1 VVHIL
6 KADRYSVSPNVLDVG
21 TKGSYGNDF
30 IRLALSS
37 DWDGLAVKISF
48 FPARLAP
55 IAVVCGE
62 SDIEIPWEVY
72 EYSGEVA
79 AVISGEITDRIM
91 ISLPFILKIEHTY
104 TPANTPPRKPT
115 PSEMSQVYEYM
126 KTAVDTAESVRRDA
140 DNGVFDG
147 EKGEKGDKG
156 DKGDRGKPFE
166 YEDFTPDQLED
177 LKGADGDS
185 PTVEVRKIDN
195 GHRVSFTDKNGT
207 KSIDI
212 MNGKD
217 GEANYNIGT
226 GLHLNTATNTLSVDT
241 TDTPAETDARP
252 ITSQGVYNEF
262 AVINALLKT
271 I

>member
-1 VVHIL
+1 MVHIL

-72 EYSGEVA
+72 DYSGEVA

-115 PSEMSQVYEYM
+115 PSEISQVYEYM

-147 EKGEKGDKG
+147 DDGFSPIVKVTELPGNSGYRISITDAKGEQYFNLYSGGTNYDIG
-156 DKGDRGKPFE
+156 PG
-166 YEDFTPDQLED
+166 
-177 LKGADGDS
+177 LKLD
-185 PTVEVRKIDN
+185 E
-195 GHRVSFTDKNGT
+195 
-207 KSIDI
+207 
-212 MNGKD
+212 
-217 GEANYNIGT
+217 
-226 GLHLNTATNTLSVDT
+226 ATNKLSVNT
-241 TDTPAETDARP
+241 TDAAVSNDARP

>member
-1 VVHIL
+1 M
-6 KADRYSVSPNVLDVG
+6 LDVG

-72 EYSGEVA
+72 DYSGEVA

-104 TPANTPPRKPT
+104 TPANTPPREPT
-115 PSEMSQVYEYM
+115 PNEMSQIYEYM
-126 KTAVDTAESVRRDA
+126 KTAVDIAESVRKDA

-147 EKGEKGDKG
+147 DKGDKGDRGEKGDKG
-156 DKGDRGKPFE
+156 DKGDTGDAFE
-166 YEDFTPDQLED
+166 YEDFTPEQLED
-177 LKGADGDS
+177 LKGADGSS
-185 PTVEVRKIDN
+185 PTVEVREIEG
-195 GHRVSFTDKNGT
+195 GHRITFTDKNGI

-212 MNGKD
+212 MDGKD

-226 GLHLNTATNTLSVDT
+226 GLKLDTATNTLSADT
-241 TDTPAETDARP
+241 TDAAVSNDARP